1 MIYRTNYCG
10 DLRLDHE
17 NKEVALSG
25 WVDTIR
31 DHGGVIFID
40 IRDRTGICQ
49 VVFNPDELPGEIM
62 DIAHSLRS
70 EYVIKTN
77 GEIKKRPAETEN
89 KTIPTGEIELIAKDL
104 LVLNKSK
111 PLPYTLEEAGNV
123 DDQTRYKYRYIDL
136 RRPEMFENFSLKH
149 KILKTTRHIL
159 DELGFIE
166 VETPYLTKSTP
177 EGARDYLVPSRIQHG
192 HFYAL
197 PQSPQL
203 FKQIL
208 MVAGFD
214 RYYQIARCFRDED
227 LRADRQPEFTQI
239 DLEMSF
245 VSRNDVMDISD
256 EIINGC
262 FESAGIEIKSPIER
276 MAYQQAIDEY
286 GTDRP
291 DLRFGLKIIDISDE
305 VIECKFNVFRDT
317 IANKNGVIKGI
328 NIKDIILSRKELD
341 NLTKKAMG
349 IGAKGLAWMIVE
361 NDEIKSPIAKFFS
374 KQELA
379 NIAKK
384 MNAKNGDTLIFIA
397 DKKEK
402 ALQVLSD
409 LRIFIAKEYNLIDDS
424 VYAPVWIIDFPLF
437 KYNGTEKR
445 YEPHHHP
452 FTSPK
457 KENIENPENEL
468 LSANADAY
476 DFVINGIE
484 IGGGSIRIN
493 SKEMQN
499 KIFKLI
505 GISQEQASSRFGFLL
520 DALEYGCPPHGG
532 IAFGL
537 DRFAM
542 VLAGKA
548 SIRDVIAFPKT
559 QAAVCQLTGAPD
571 TVDDNQLKDLNIKIR

>member
-1 MIYRTNYCG
+1 MYRTNYCG

-17 NKEVALSG
+17 NKEVILSG

-49 VVFNPDELPGEIM
+49 VVFNPDELTSEIM

-70 EYVIKTN
+70 EYVIKTT
-77 GEIKKRPAETEN
+77 GEIKKRPSETEN
-89 KTIPTGEIELIAKDL
+89 KTLPTGEIELIAKDL
-104 LVLNKSK
+104 LVLNKSR
-111 PLPYTLEEAGNV
+111 PLPYTLDEAGNV

-136 RRPEMFENFSLKH
+136 RRPEMFHNLSLKH

-166 VETPYLTKSTP
+166 AETPYLTKSTP

-245 VSRNDVMDISD
+245 VSRDDVMNVSD
-256 EIINGC
+256 KIIIAC
-262 FESAGIEIKSPIER
+262 FESAGIKIKSPIER
-276 MAYQQAIDEY
+276 MPYQQAIEEY

-291 DLRFGLKIIDISDE
+291 DLRFGLKINDISHE

-317 IANKNGVIKGI
+317 IANKNGAIKGI
-328 NIKDIILSRKELD
+328 NIKDISLGRKDLD
-341 NLTKKAMG
+341 DLTKNALN
-349 IGAKGLAWMIVE
+349 IGARGLAWMIME

-374 KQELA
+374 KSELA
-379 NIAKK
+379 YISKK
-384 MNAKNGDTLIFIA
+384 MSAKNGDTLIFVA

-409 LRIFIAKEYNLIDDS
+409 LRVLIAKKYHLINDS
-424 VYAPVWIIDFPLF
+424 IFAPVWIIDFPLF
-437 KYNGTEKR
+437 KYNGAEKR

-457 KENIENPENEL
+457 KEDIERPENEL
-468 LSANADAY
+468 ISVNADAY

-484 IGGGSIRIN
+484 IGGGSIRID
-493 SKEMQN
+493 SKELQN

-505 GISQEQASSRFGFLL
+505 GITQEQASSRFGFLL